1 MGSGK
6 LLEEEM
12 EDKVRLNKQDSNGVW
27 LVYQLMC
34 NVPEQSRSRQFFWSL
49 DLCQV
54 HNVSQDSIEK
64 IPAALCAFVFSSSA
78 CLCFW
83 KIQFG
88 YEELVLC
95 IFSNEG

>member
-1 MGSGK
+1 MH
-6 LLEEEM
+6 
-12 EDKVRLNKQDSNGVW
+12 Q
-27 LVYQLMC
+27 LVC
-34 NVPEQSRSRQFFWSL
+34 NVPEQSRSRQFLWSL

-54 HNVSQDSIEK
+54 HNVSQTRIEK
-64 IPAALCAFVFSSSA
+64 IPTALCAFVFGSSA
-78 CLCFW
+78 RLYFW